1 MRRSYSLT
9 YFIGQSFKN
18 LWRNGVMSFASMAVL
33 MSCLVVLGGFAML
46 VYNININ
53 LEQFGLLNEI
63 VVFVNEDAT
72 EEEIVAIEEK
82 IRSLDNVAKVVR
94 ETKAEALQKQKDK
107 AGEEYADIY
116 DIFTD
121 ETNPLTDTFTVTYED
136 NDKVVTL
143 AYVLNQIDGVYRVN
157 NRMDL
162 ATTISSFKQTVLLI
176 FTWFL
181 LILSVVTLFVIINTI
196 KLSVFSRRH
205 EISIMRYVGAT
216 GWFIT
221 LPFVLEGIIIGLFA
235 SAAAY
240 FIEWYFYLYV
250 EKMVASELQMITIVG
265 FDTLQMPLL
274 VGFLGVGVLAGIV
287 GSSISL
293 GKYLKA

>member
-1 MRRSYSLT
+1 MRRYSPG
-9 YFIGQSFKN
+9 YFFSQAFKGIF
-18 LWRNGVMSFASMAVL
+18 RNGVMSFASVAVL
-33 MSCLVVLGGFAML
+33 MSCLVVLGGFALL
-46 VYNININ
+46 VHNININ

-82 IRSLDNVAKVVR
+82 ILSLDNVAKVVR

-143 AYVLNQIDGVYRVN
+143 AYVLNQIEGVYRVN

-205 EISIMRYVGAT
+205 ESSIMRYVGAT

-265 FDTLQMPLL
+265 FDALQMPLL

>member
-1 MRRSYSLT
+1 MRRYSPG
-9 YFIGQSFKN
+9 YFFSQAFKGIF
-18 LWRNGVMSFASMAVL
+18 RNGVMSFASVAVL
-33 MSCLVVLGGFAML
+33 MSCLVVLGGFALL
-46 VYNININ
+46 VHNININ

-82 IRSLDNVAKVVR
+82 ILSLDNVAKVVR

-143 AYVLNQIDGVYRVN
+143 AYVLNQIEGVYRVN

-265 FDTLQMPLL
+265 FDALQMPLL

>member
-1 MRRSYSLT
+1 MRRYSPG
-9 YFIGQSFKN
+9 YFFSQAFKGIF
-18 LWRNGVMSFASMAVL
+18 RNGVMSFASVAVL
-33 MSCLVVLGGFAML
+33 MSCLVVLGGFALL
-46 VYNININ
+46 VHNININ

-63 VVFVNEDAT
+63 EVFVEYNAT
-72 EEEIVAIEEK
+72 EEEILAIEEK

-94 ETKAEALQKQKDK
+94 TTREEAFAEAK
-107 AGEEYADIY
+107 EEFDGMEQMFENDPEAVNRFSDS
-116 DIFTD
+116 
-121 ETNPLTDTFTVTYED
+121 FTVTYAD

-143 AYVLNQIDGVYRVN
+143 AYLLNHIDGVRKVN
-157 NRMDL
+157 NRIDL
-162 ATTISSFKQTVLLI
+162 ATTISSFKQGVLLI

-181 LILSVVTLFVIINTI
+181 LILLVVTLFVIINTI

-221 LPFVLEGIIIGLFA
+221 MPFILEGIIIGLFA
-235 SAAAY
+235 STAAY
-240 FIEWYFYLYV
+240 FIERYFYFYV
-250 EKMVASELQMITIVG
+250 EKMVMSDLQMITMVP
-265 FDTLQMPLL
+265 FEAVQMPLL
-274 VGFLGVGVLAGIV
+274 YGFLGVGVLAGIV

>member
-1 MRRSYSLT
+1 MRRYSPG
-9 YFIGQSFKN
+9 YFFSQAFKGIF
-18 LWRNGVMSFASMAVL
+18 RNGVMSFASVAVL
-33 MSCLVVLGGFAML
+33 MSCLVVLGGFALL
-46 VYNININ
+46 VHNININ

-82 IRSLDNVAKVVR
+82 IRSLDNVSKVVR

-143 AYVLNQIDGVYRVN
+143 AYVLNQIEGVYRVN

-221 LPFVLEGIIIGLFA
+221 LPFVLEGIVIGLFA

-265 FDTLQMPLL
+265 FDALQMPLL

>member
-1 MRRSYSLT
+1 MRRYSPG
-9 YFIGQSFKN
+9 YFFSQAFKGIFC
-18 LWRNGVMSFASMAVL
+18 NGVMSFASVAVL
-33 MSCLVVLGGFAML
+33 MSCLVVLGGFALL
-46 VYNININ
+46 VHNININ

-82 IRSLDNVAKVVR
+82 IRSLDNVSKVVR

-143 AYVLNQIDGVYRVN
+143 AYVLNQIEGVYRVN

-221 LPFVLEGIIIGLFA
+221 LPFVLEGIVIGLFA

-265 FDTLQMPLL
+265 FDALQMPLL

>member
-1 MRRSYSLT
+1 
-9 YFIGQSFKN
+9 
-18 LWRNGVMSFASMAVL
+18 
-33 MSCLVVLGGFAML
+33 VVLGGFALL
-46 VYNININ
+46 VHNINVN

-63 VVFVNEDAT
+63 EVFVEYNAT
-72 EEEIVAIEEK
+72 EEEILAIEEK
-82 IRSLDNVAKVVR
+82 IRALDNVAGVVR
-94 ETKAEALQKQKDK
+94 TTREEAFAEAK
-107 AGEEYADIY
+107 GEFEGLEQMFENDPAAVNRFSDS
-116 DIFTD
+116 
-121 ETNPLTDTFTVTYED
+121 FTVTYAD

-143 AYVLNQIDGVYRVN
+143 AYLLNQIDGVRKVN

-221 LPFVLEGIIIGLFA
+221 LPFVLEGIVIGLFA

-265 FDTLQMPLL
+265 FDALQMPLL

>member
-1 MRRSYSLT
+1 MRRYSPG
-9 YFIGQSFKN
+9 YFFSQAFKGIF
-18 LWRNGVMSFASMAVL
+18 RNGVMSFASVAVL
-33 MSCLVVLGGFAML
+33 MSCLVVLGGFALL
-46 VYNININ
+46 VHNININ

-82 IRSLDNVAKVVR
+82 IRSLDNVSKVVR

-107 AGEEYADIY
+107 AGEEDADIY

-143 AYVLNQIDGVYRVN
+143 AYVLNQIEGVYRVN

-265 FDTLQMPLL
+265 FDALQMPLL

>member
-1 MRRSYSLT
+1 MRRYSPSYFVS
-9 YFIGQSFKN
+9 QAFKGIF
-18 LWRNGVMSFASMAVL
+18 RNGVMSFASVAVL
-33 MSCLVVLGGFAML
+33 MSCLVVLGGFALL
-46 VYNININ
+46 VHNINVN

-63 VVFVNEDAT
+63 EVFVEYNAT
-72 EEEIVAIEEK
+72 EEEILAIEEK

-94 ETKAEALQKQKDK
+94 TTREEAFAEAK
-107 AGEEYADIY
+107 EEFDGMEQMFENDPEAVNRFSDS
-116 DIFTD
+116 
-121 ETNPLTDTFTVTYED
+121 FTVTYAD

-143 AYVLNQIDGVYRVN
+143 AYLLNQIDGVRKVN

-162 ATTISSFKQTVLLI
+162 ATTISSFKQGVLLI

-181 LILSVVTLFVIINTI
+181 LILLVVTLFVIINTI

-221 LPFVLEGIIIGLFA
+221 MPFILEGIIIGLFA
-235 SAAAY
+235 STAAY
-240 FIEWYFYLYV
+240 FIERYFYFYV
-250 EKMVASELQMITIVG
+250 EKMVMSDLQMITMVP
-265 FDTLQMPLL
+265 FEAVQMPLL
-274 VGFLGVGVLAGIV
+274 YGFLGVGVLAGIV

>member
-1 MRRSYSLT
+1 MRRYSPG
-9 YFIGQSFKN
+9 YFFSQAFKGIF
-18 LWRNGVMSFASMAVL
+18 RNGVMSFASVAVL
-33 MSCLVVLGGFAML
+33 MSCLVVLGGFALL
-46 VYNININ
+46 VHNININ

-82 IRSLDNVAKVVR
+82 ILSLDNVAKVVR

-143 AYVLNQIDGVYRVN
+143 AYVLNQIPGVYRVN

-235 SAAAY
+235 STAAY

-250 EKMVASELQMITIVG
+250 EKTVASELQMITIVG

-287 GSSISL
+287 GSCISL

>member
-1 MRRSYSLT
+1 
-9 YFIGQSFKN
+9 
-18 LWRNGVMSFASMAVL
+18 
-33 MSCLVVLGGFAML
+33 
-46 VYNININ
+46 
-53 LEQFGLLNEI
+53 
-63 VVFVNEDAT
+63 VNEDAT

-82 IRSLDNVAKVVR
+82 IRSLDNVSKVVR

-143 AYVLNQIDGVYRVN
+143 AYVLNQIEGVYRVN

-221 LPFVLEGIIIGLFA
+221 LPFVLEGIVIGLFA

-265 FDTLQMPLL
+265 FDALQMPLL

>member
-1 MRRSYSLT
+1 M
-9 YFIGQSFKN
+9 
-18 LWRNGVMSFASMAVL
+18 
-33 MSCLVVLGGFAML
+33 
-46 VYNININ
+46 
-53 LEQFGLLNEI
+53 
-63 VVFVNEDAT
+63 
-72 EEEIVAIEEK
+72 
-82 IRSLDNVAKVVR
+82 VR

-143 AYVLNQIDGVYRVN
+143 AYVLNQIPGVYRVN

-196 KLSVFSRRH
+196 KVGTKPSSV
-205 EISIMRYVGAT
+205 IMQH
-216 GWFIT
+216 
-221 LPFVLEGIIIGLFA
+221 
-235 SAAAY
+235 S
-240 FIEWYFYLYV
+240 
-250 EKMVASELQMITIVG
+250 TI
-265 FDTLQMPLL
+265 
-274 VGFLGVGVLAGIV
+274 A
-287 GSSISL
+287 
-293 GKYLKA
+293 

>member
-1 MRRSYSLT
+1 MRRYSPSYFVS
-9 YFIGQSFKN
+9 QAFKGIF
-18 LWRNGVMSFASMAVL
+18 RNGVMSFASVAVL
-33 MSCLVVLGGFAML
+33 MSCLVVLGGFALL
-46 VYNININ
+46 VHNINVN

-63 VVFVNEDAT
+63 EVFVEYNAT
-72 EEEIVAIEEK
+72 EEQILAIEEK

-94 ETKAEALQKQKDK
+94 TTREEAFAEAK
-107 AGEEYADIY
+107 EEFDGMEQMFENDPEAVNRFSDS
-116 DIFTD
+116 
-121 ETNPLTDTFTVTYED
+121 FTVTYAD

-143 AYVLNQIDGVYRVN
+143 AYLLNQIDGVRKVN

-162 ATTISSFKQTVLLI
+162 ATTISSFKQGVLLI

-181 LILSVVTLFVIINTI
+181 LILLVVTLFVIINTI

-216 GWFIT
+216 RWFIT
-221 LPFVLEGIIIGLFA
+221 MPFILEGIIIGLFA
-235 SAAAY
+235 STAAY
-240 FIEWYFYLYV
+240 FIERYFYFYV
-250 EKMVASELQMITIVG
+250 EKMVMSDLQMITMVP
-265 FDTLQMPLL
+265 FEAVQMPLL
-274 VGFLGVGVLAGIV
+274 YGFLGVGVLAGIV

>member
-1 MRRSYSLT
+1 MRRYSPSYFVS
-9 YFIGQSFKN
+9 QAFKGIF
-18 LWRNGVMSFASMAVL
+18 RNGVMSFASVAVL
-33 MSCLVVLGGFAML
+33 MSCLVVLGGFALL
-46 VYNININ
+46 VHNINVN

-63 VVFVNEDAT
+63 EVFVEYNAT
-72 EEEIVAIEEK
+72 EEEILAIEEK
-82 IRSLDNVAKVVR
+82 IRSLDNVVKVVR
-94 ETKAEALQKQKDK
+94 TTREEAFAEAK
-107 AGEEYADIY
+107 EEFDGMEQMFENDPEAVNRFSDS
-116 DIFTD
+116 
-121 ETNPLTDTFTVTYED
+121 FTVTYAD

-143 AYVLNQIDGVYRVN
+143 AYLLNQIDGVRKVN

-162 ATTISSFKQTVLLI
+162 ATTISSFKQGVLLI

-181 LILSVVTLFVIINTI
+181 LILLVVTLFVIINTI

-221 LPFVLEGIIIGLFA
+221 MPFILEGIIIGLFA
-235 SAAAY
+235 STAAY
-240 FIEWYFYLYV
+240 FIERYFYFYV
-250 EKMVASELQMITIVG
+250 EKMVMSDLQMITMVP
-265 FDTLQMPLL
+265 FEAVQMPLL
-274 VGFLGVGVLAGIV
+274 YGFLGVGVLAGIV

>member
-1 MRRSYSLT
+1 MRRYSPG
-9 YFIGQSFKN
+9 YFFSQAFKGIF
-18 LWRNGVMSFASMAVL
+18 RNGVMSFASVAVL
-33 MSCLVVLGGFAML
+33 MSCLVVLGGFALL
-46 VYNININ
+46 VHNMNIN

-82 IRSLDNVAKVVR
+82 IRSLDNVSKVVR

-143 AYVLNQIDGVYRVN
+143 AYVLNQIEGVYRVN

-265 FDTLQMPLL
+265 FDALQMPLL

>member
-1 MRRSYSLT
+1 MRRYSPSYFVS
-9 YFIGQSFKN
+9 QAFKGIF
-18 LWRNGVMSFASMAVL
+18 RNGVMSFASVAVL
-33 MSCLVVLGGFAML
+33 MSCLVVLGGFALL
-46 VYNININ
+46 VHNININ

-82 IRSLDNVAKVVR
+82 IRSLDNVSKVVR

-143 AYVLNQIDGVYRVN
+143 AYVLNQIEGVYRVN

-265 FDTLQMPLL
+265 FDALQMPLL

>member
-1 MRRSYSLT
+1 MRRYSPG
-9 YFIGQSFKN
+9 YFFSQAFKGIF
-18 LWRNGVMSFASMAVL
+18 RNGVMSFASVAVL
-33 MSCLVVLGGFAML
+33 MSCLVVLGGFALL
-46 VYNININ
+46 VHNININ

-143 AYVLNQIDGVYRVN
+143 AYVLNQIEGVYRVN

-221 LPFVLEGIIIGLFA
+221 LPFVLEGIVIGLFA

-265 FDTLQMPLL
+265 FDALQMPLL

>member
-1 MRRSYSLT
+1 MRRYSPG
-9 YFIGQSFKN
+9 YFFSQAFKGIF
-18 LWRNGVMSFASMAVL
+18 RNGVMSFASVAVL
-33 MSCLVVLGGFAML
+33 MSCLVVLGGFALL
-46 VYNININ
+46 VHNININ

-82 IRSLDNVAKVVR
+82 ILSLDNVAKVVR

-143 AYVLNQIDGVYRVN
+143 AYVLNQIEGVYRVN

-221 LPFVLEGIIIGLFA
+221 LPFVLEGIVIGLFA

-265 FDTLQMPLL
+265 FDALQMPLL

>member
-1 MRRSYSLT
+1 MRRYSPG
-9 YFIGQSFKN
+9 YFFSQAFKGIF
-18 LWRNGVMSFASMAVL
+18 RNGVMSFASVAVL
-33 MSCLVVLGGFAML
+33 MSCLVVLGGFALL
-46 VYNININ
+46 VHNININ

-82 IRSLDNVAKVVR
+82 IRSLDNVSKVVR

-143 AYVLNQIDGVYRVN
+143 AYVLNQIPGVYRVN

-221 LPFVLEGIIIGLFA
+221 LPFVLEGIVIGLFA

-265 FDTLQMPLL
+265 FDALQMPLL